1 MPCMAR
7 PMADTPPN
15 PTPEPQ
21 PRWLQIASVGLFVV
35 LAVYVSISG
44 VRLALLLWQR
54 FGAG

>member
-1 MPCMAR
+1 
-7 PMADTPPN
+7 MADRPQP
-15 PTPEPQ
+15 PTPEQEPDGPQGQ

-35 LAVYVSISG
+35 LAVYVSVSG

>member
-1 MPCMAR
+1 MAEL
-7 PMADTPPN
+7 PPTPN
-15 PTPEPQ
+15 PGQGPEGPEPQ

>member
-1 MPCMAR
+1 MAR

>member
-1 MPCMAR
+1 
-7 PMADTPPN
+7 MADMPPN

-21 PRWLQIASVGLFVV
+21 SRWLQIASVGLFVV
-35 LAVYVSISG
+35 LAVYVSFSG